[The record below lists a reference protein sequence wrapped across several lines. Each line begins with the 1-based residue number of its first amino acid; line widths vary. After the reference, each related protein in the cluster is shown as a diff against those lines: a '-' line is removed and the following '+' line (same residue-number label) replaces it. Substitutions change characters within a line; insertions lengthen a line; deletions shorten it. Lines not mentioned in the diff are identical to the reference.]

1 MGPDNR
7 QSQTQMKV
15 VQTPEL
21 KKLPFA
27 ASENSVDATPRLTR
41 AALARHNYR
50 DPSPPRRQGP
60 ASESELNTLIE
71 MENNYRR
78 KSPAQ
83 ESGSR
88 PTHRRTS
95 SSSPVRVR
103 NGVTHSFGH
112 SRTSST
118 PIKKPDNSRKED
130 LSRFRF
136 DRYRKESPAIGGN
149 VTSAQGRPPLVPS
162 NRDERLQDGLPSE
175 ISVEQSRFSVTDY
188 FNRYHPPGQKVGQ
201 GSENRSR
208 PPYGQ
213 NLDGKEMYETEYQD
227 RRGGKKADAYK
238 NIDDR
243 AIRNDSRSRNIKQLT
258 LFKGT
263 NYDTTISAIH
273 DDDNVSSVSMTS
285 VSTANTADDRR
296 FRNGIATLD
305 ANIAKL
311 QKALQKTKSMLT

>member
-1 MGPDNR
+1 MAPDNR
-7 QSQTQMKV
+7 QSQTQRKV
-15 VQTPEL
+15 VCTLER
-21 KKLPFA
+21 KKLPFTA
-27 ASENSVDATPRLTR
+27 TENSVDDTPRLTR

-78 KSPAQ
+78 KSPARQ
-83 ESGSR
+83 DGDR
-88 PTHRRTS
+88 PKHRRTS
-95 SSSPVRVR
+95 SSSPVRLR
-103 NGVTHSFGH
+103 NGAAHSFGH

-118 PIKKPDNSRKED
+118 PIKKPEGSRKED

-136 DRYRKESPAIGGN
+136 DRYRKETQPIGGN
-149 VTSAQGRPPLVPS
+149 VVSAQGRPPLIPA
-162 NRDERLQDGLPSE
+162 NRNTDRQQESLPSE
-175 ISVEQSRFSVTDY
+175 ISVEQSRYSVTDY
-188 FNRYHPPGQKVGQ
+188 FNRYHPSQQ
-201 GSENRSR
+201 GAAAESRSR

-213 NLDGKEMYETEYQD
+213 NLDGKEMYEPEYQD
-227 RRGGKKADAYK
+227 ERGGKKAKASK

-243 AIRNDSRSRNIKQLT
+243 SLRNDDSRSSNIKQLT

-273 DDDNVSSVSMTS
+273 DDDNVSSVSMNS